1 MTTYHPN
8 FTDPRVIKRVKTAL
22 RFVESVTKVNE
33 ETHISSTAITKYI
46 GMQSNTLSSYLK
58 EVLLLC
64 INDHYSKDAGITK
77 TYIKNW
83 SGVKYLMAAIKG
95 RTTLTYEEWEV
106 QWLKDNPIFARK
118 KVDKKVCVCGVCA
131 LCLLHLDTPENPHIE
146 PEDREPR
153 HTGQDLADK
162 IDDTVEYYDNP
173 LQTGEFE
180 YYNKGDRD
188 ITPFQSIPKY
198 IRNPVCNLYNYR
210 LDYDIDCSM
219 PTIISQYAK
228 MNGLTTATPTIDYY
242 INHKRE
248 VRQDLAKKLSINAK
262 QVKLLINA
270 LCNKAR
276 LQKATDYGTT
286 QIRKNILKSDW
297 RIEFAQQ
304 NEFIILFRAEID
316 ACWKHLIKVGLV
328 SRSVKSTDED
338 GNDEYAKRGPT
349 EYSQVYRQ
357 QETIV
362 GRLMK
367 QYINDNQA
375 VNKCIFIHDGWV
387 CQKEIDV
394 DGIVQHIKD
403 KTGYQLRLTCKQV
416 NEK

>member
-1 MTTYHPN
+1 
-8 FTDPRVIKRVKTAL
+8 
-22 RFVESVTKVNE
+22 
-33 ETHISSTAITKYI
+33 
-46 GMQSNTLSSYLK
+46 
-58 EVLLLC
+58 
-64 INDHYSKDAGITK
+64 
-77 TYIKNW
+77 
-83 SGVKYLMAAIKG
+83 MAAIKG
-95 RTTLTYEEWEV
+95 RTKLTYEEWEV

-118 KVDKKVCVCGVCA
+118 KVDKKVCVCGVCTI
-131 LCLLHLDTPENPHIE
+131 CLILPDTPENPYIE

-153 HTGQDLADK
+153 HTGQDLVDK
-162 IDDTVEYYDNP
+162 IEDAAEEYNNP
-173 LQTGEFE
+173 LLSGEFE
-180 YYNKGDRD
+180 YYSKGERD
-188 ITPFQSIPKY
+188 HNNFQYIPKY
-198 IRNPVCNLYNYR
+198 IRNPVSIQYGYR

-228 MNGLTTATPTIDYY
+228 MNGLTTPTPTIDYY
-242 INHKRE
+242 INNKRE

-270 LCNKAR
+270 LMNKAR
-276 LQKATDYGTT
+276 LQKATDYSIT
-286 QIRKNILKSDW
+286 QIRKDILKSDW
-297 RIEFAQQ
+297 RIELAQK
-304 NEFIILFRAEID
+304 NEFIIALRAEID

-338 GNDEYAKRGPT
+338 GNDEYAKRGPK

-357 QETIV
+357 QETII

-367 QYINDNQA
+367 QYIKDNQA

-403 KTGYQLRLTCKQV
+403 KTGYQLRLSCK
-416 NEK
+416 KMY